1 MLENAAGTSKQWNV
15 LICGAR
21 DGVVKKKKMKVAM
34 NPNYEIDGVFNMVHI
49 EVIYC
54 VGEWFTE
61 VSHGGHRVS
70 RVSLIRT
77 SLVDKDGFSV
87 RFLVFRGSRTRE
99 GELAVVRVHRQ
110 KQPVVVVPHQPSL
123 KSDSD
128 KKKD

>member
-21 DGVVKKKKMKVAM
+21 DGVVKKKIMNVAM
-34 NPNYEIDGVFNMVHI
+34 NPDYEIDEVFNMVHI

-54 VGEWFTE
+54 VGDFTE

-87 RFLVFRGSRTRE
+87 RFLVFHGSRTRE
-99 GELAVVRVHRQ
+99 GEPAVVRVHRQ